1 MIKTTIMS
9 STLVL
14 ASALPEIIQFS
25 IYEFA
30 SGDREYRRSK
40 VLHQLAFARVLDQMY
55 FRLMHKRAME
65 HNGIRLDAILTQ
77 MKVSGAIK
85 SVEYPSSIP
94 GQIYMNGC
102 SNTPLFP
109 TNRSAMEF
117 SVDWGKGLDAKSIIV
132 FRLDINRGSTF
143 TMISYGASVSKSN
156 TYRVHNGFTTL
167 VADLISL

>member
-1 MIKTTIMS
+1 MS

-14 ASALPEIIQFS
+14 ASTLPECIQFS
-25 IYEFA
+25 IYEFI

-40 VLHQLAFARVLDQMY
+40 VLHQLAFAQVLDQMY

-65 HNGIRLDAILTQ
+65 HNGIRLDVLLTQ

-85 SVEYPSSIP
+85 SVEYPSTIP

-102 SNTPLFP
+102 GTPVFP
-109 TNRSAMEF
+109 TNRSSMEF
-117 SVDWGKGLDAKSIIV
+117 NVKWGKGLDANSIIV
-132 FRLDINRGSTF
+132 FRFDINRGSTF
-143 TMISYGASVSKSN
+143 TIISYGASVGKSD